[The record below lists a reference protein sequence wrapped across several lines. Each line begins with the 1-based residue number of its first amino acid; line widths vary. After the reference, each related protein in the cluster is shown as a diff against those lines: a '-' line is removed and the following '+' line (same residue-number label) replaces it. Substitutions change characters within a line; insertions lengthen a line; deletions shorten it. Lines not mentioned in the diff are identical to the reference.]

1 MCTRSIDISK
11 MYYLSFLIYL
21 WVMLILYY
29 LNIHNFHPYSLSYIL
44 GWVSSVYR
52 SSSPSR
58 ENICIHLV
66 QPPGCQEE
74 VLQEAWE
81 EDVLG
86 GGEKVQGGAH
96 GVYFNPCKSQK
107 FKNLCPLIKNN
118 LTQKLSSRL
127 KLPTENQ
134 SLSCHV

>member
-1 MCTRSIDISK
+1 
-11 MYYLSFLIYL
+11 
-21 WVMLILYY
+21 MLILYDI
-29 LNIHNFHPYSLSYIL
+29 NIHNFHTYSSSYVL

-52 SSSPSR
+52 SSSSSR

-96 GVYFNPCKSQK
+96 RG
-107 FKNLCPLIKNN
+107 
-118 LTQKLSSRL
+118 
-127 KLPTENQ
+127 EAWG
-134 SLSCHV
+134 